1 MSEISYPRTRPGA
14 RPARGD
20 ASPADDYDESQNS
33 QVEYTKYQNDE
44 DFDGYEDDGYY
55 DDEEVAV
62 VSVNRNRAIA
72 LSATVVLVIGIFG
85 VVLWMLLNQNDA
97 GPSGQQVQSI
107 GEVPTISGLNPATMS
122 EQQAPSKGSIAPDFM
137 WQEGGKTVSLSSYRG
152 KKPVFVNFWGTW
164 CPPCK
169 AEMPEMQK
177 LYSANKDILEIIGVS
192 MAPRDWP
199 QQVLRFVNNSPY
211 SWKFVHDGDYSIAQ
225 RYGVMSI
232 PSSYFIDKNGVIQA
246 VHVGAMTGS
255 MMQGYLDQVK

>member
-1 MSEISYPRTRPGA
+1 MSEISYSRTRPGA
-14 RPARGD
+14 RSARGN
-20 ASPADDYDESQNS
+20 ASPGDDYDEPQNS
-33 QVEYTKYQNDE
+33 QVEYTQYDDDE
-44 DFDGYEDDGYY
+44 DDGYEDDGYY
-55 DDEEVAV
+55 DDEDVAV

-72 LSATVVLVIGIFG
+72 LSATIVLVIGIFG
-85 VVLWMLLNQNDA
+85 VVLWMLMNQNPV
-97 GPSGQQVQSI
+97 GPGGQQTV

-122 EQQAPSKGSIAPDFM
+122 EQQTPSKGGFAPDFM
-137 WQEGGKTVSLSSYRG
+137 WQEGGQTVSLSSYRG
-152 KKPVFVNFWGTW
+152 DKPVFVNFWGTW

-169 AEMPEMQK
+169 AEMPEMQN
-177 LYSANKDILEIIGVS
+177 LYNAHKNDIEIIGIS